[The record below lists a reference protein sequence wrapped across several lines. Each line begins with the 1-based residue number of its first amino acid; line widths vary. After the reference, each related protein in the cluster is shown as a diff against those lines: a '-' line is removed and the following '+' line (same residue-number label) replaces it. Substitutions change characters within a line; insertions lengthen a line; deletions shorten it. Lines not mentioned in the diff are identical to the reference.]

1 MTRLYIASSCPM
13 TVQFWLFGLD
23 ARAGDLARLGYVR
36 RPAPP
41 AAPHGPKGQGSSVY
55 ACGHLRLHSAGLSA
69 ELPQGEL
76 RFERRTGRFW
86 LGGERIGRE
95 RGSAL
100 ALPLILHHE
109 ARLCRLHAPDW
120 RRIQLRA
127 HALPAPVRRALPA
140 WTAARRGLDAHLWT
154 PAGRPDVYGAP
165 VLPPVLAP

>member
-1 MTRLYIASSCPM
+1 M

-36 RPAPP
+36 QPAPE
-41 AAPHGPKGQGSSVY
+41 GSSVY
-55 ACGHLRLHSAGLSA
+55 ACGNLRLHSAGLRA
-69 ELPQGEL
+69 DLPQGEL

-86 LGGERIGRE
+86 LGDERIGQE
-95 RGSAL
+95 RGYAL

-120 RRIQLRA
+120 RRTQLRA

-140 WTAARRGLDAHLWT
+140 WTAARWGLDAHLWT